1 MTKLP
6 AAPTKP
12 PRGTAEKVR
21 RWAAEATPQKVMARR
36 LGVGVATLKQWMD
49 DDDRLRAA
57 YDEGIEEE
65 HQFLIAALKKQ
76 IDKSPTPAIF
86 LLKTRHGYVEGDRAE
101 QANRVQLT
109 FNIPAAPT
117 REDWLQARVIEPE
130 KLPHDA

>member
-1 MTKLP
+1 
-6 AAPTKP
+6 
-12 PRGTAEKVR
+12 
-21 RWAAEATPQKVMARR
+21 
-36 LGVGVATLKQWMD
+36 MD

-65 HQFLIAALKKQ
+65 HQFLISALKKQ

-86 LLKTRHGYVEGDRAE
+86 LLKTRHGYIEGDRAE

-117 REDWLQARVIEPE
+117 REEWLQARVIESE
-130 KLPHDA
+130 KLPHDP

>member
-1 MTKLP
+1 
-6 AAPTKP
+6 
-12 PRGTAEKVR
+12 
-21 RWAAEATPQKVMARR
+21 MARR

-117 REDWLQARVIEPE
+117 REEWLQARVIDPE